1 MSDIDKSSILVVDDR
16 PEKLLVF
23 QSILEELGQHLVLA
37 RSGREA
43 LKRVLEREFAVI
55 LLDVNMPTIDG
66 FETAALIR
74 QYKKT
79 THTPIIFITAYAD
92 EMLTARGYSLGAA
105 DYILTPVV
113 PEVLRTK
120 VRVFVEIYQMRA
132 QMKRQA
138 EAERAQLVALVEASQ
153 EWVAVTDLS
162 GRVSYINPAGRRL
175 LGLEQDTSAL
185 PTVISNYYPRS
196 AFDLVQ
202 NQAIPTAVR
211 DGVWL
216 GETALLHRN
225 GHEIPVT
232 QTIVAHKD
240 PQGGVQYLLIV
251 ARDITER
258 KRAETALFEEKELAQ
273 VTLASI
279 GDAVITTDAL
289 GRVASL
295 NPMAEQLL
303 GCKHGEALGL
313 HVSEV
318 FTIVDETTQTPLED
332 PVQYCLRQGTS
343 IHSTDR
349 AVLIR
354 PDTQRL
360 AIDHSAAPIRDQQG
374 DRVGAVLVFRDV
386 TRQRQLARQ
395 VFYHATY
402 DALTGIVN
410 RRDFERRLEL
420 MLRHAKEHR
429 RRHALCYLDLDQFKL
444 VNDTCG
450 HTAGDTLLRQLAAVL
465 KTRMRER
472 DTLARLGGDEFGVLL
487 GECPLD
493 QALRI
498 AHGLREAI
506 QDFRFTWEDKPFA
519 LGVSIGLVPIDYTS
533 GDLQSVLSAA
543 DSACYV
549 AKEKGRNRVHVNQPG
564 DHELAQRQGE
574 MQWVARLHQALAED
588 RFCLYYQPIVPLA
601 SAAHAGDRGEIL
613 LRLKEPDG
621 QIILP
626 GAFIPAAERYNQIAA
641 IDRWVIRAVL
651 SVLRDQKQPSPLSQ
665 YSINISGQSLGDAA
679 FLAFVLEQL
688 EQATIEPS
696 QICFEITETA
706 AIANLTAAMNFIS
719 TLKARGCRFALD
731 DFGSGLSSFA
741 YLKTLPVDYLKIDGR
756 FVKDMLDEPTDCA
769 MVEAIHRVGHLMGI
783 KTNAESVENTAIL
796 KKLRAIGVDYAQG
809 YGIAKPRPF
818 EDLDFSDP
826 LSPGRGTRGEDDSTH
841 PASPVGGVFM

>member
-1 MSDIDKSSILVVDDR
+1 
-16 PEKLLVF
+16 
-23 QSILEELGQHLVLA
+23 
-37 RSGREA
+37 
-43 LKRVLEREFAVI
+43 VI
-55 LLDVNMPTIDG
+55 LLDVNMPDIDG

-74 QYKKT
+74 QHKKT
-79 THTPIIFITAYAD
+79 AHTPIIFITAYAD
-92 EMLTARGYSLGAA
+92 EVLTARGYSLGAA

-113 PEVLRTK
+113 PEILRTK

-175 LGLEQDTSAL
+175 LGLEQDTSAS

-318 FTIVDETTQTPLED
+318 LTIVDETTQTPLED

-343 IHSTDR
+343 IHSADR

-374 DRVGAVLVFRDV
+374 NRVGAVLVFRDV
-386 TRQRQLARQ
+386 TRQRELTRQ
-395 VFYHATY
+395 IFYHATH

-410 RRDFERRLEL
+410 RREFERRLGL
-420 MLRHAKEHR
+420 MLRHAKEHQ

-465 KTRMRER
+465 RTRMRER

-574 MQWVARLHQALAED
+574 MQWIARLHQALAED

-601 SAAHAGDRGEIL
+601 PAAHAGDHGEIL

-621 QIILP
+621 QVILP
-626 GAFIPAAERYNQIAA
+626 GAFIPAAERYNQITA

-651 SVLRDQKQPSPLSQ
+651 SALRDQEQRPPLSQ

-679 FLAFVLEQL
+679 FLAFVVEQV

-706 AIANLTAAMNFIS
+706 AIANLTAAMNFVS
-719 TLKARGCRFALD
+719 TLKAKGCRFALD

-756 FVKDMLDEPTDCA
+756 FVKDMLDEPIDCA

-796 KKLRAIGVDYAQG
+796 EKLRVIGVDYAQG

-818 EDLDFSDP
+818 GS
-826 LSPGRGTRGEDDSTH
+826 
-841 PASPVGGVFM
+841 V